1 LLVKTLAKP
10 VSKRIKHEFNRT
22 ATTRNI
28 LHSIGQASHQAT
40 SRFTIWSAGYKVKKV
55 TPLEKEEAMKIG
67 SEFVGESFILI
78 VSAWTVLFEYNR
90 SKIKEE
96 KKAAQKREE
105 EAEARRVLQEQLHAI
120 NVRLLALESAAVM
133 EHHHRHP
140 HTHNP
145 QSRSNH
151 GTSTSIW
158 NGFLMSGIGARKPSP
173 PLETTP
179 SVSLAPSNAASES
192 SNCVSARPDA
202 TPLQSG
208 SASDNPTRP
217 IESQT
222 DSGTS
227 PSSPHTL
234 TSEAMPRAGTP
245 STPVPS
251 KSPPGWWNLWGLW

>member
-28 LHSIGQASHQAT
+28 LHSIGQASHQIT

-133 EHHHRHP
+133 EHHHHRVP

-145 QSRSNH
+145 HSRSDN
-151 GTSTSIW
+151 GTSASLW
-158 NGFLMSGIGARKPSP
+158 NGIFMSGNGARKQSP
-173 PLETTP
+173 HLDTTP
-179 SVSLAPSNAASES
+179 SVSVAPSNAVHES
-192 SNCVSARPDA
+192 SNSLGARPDG
-202 TPLQSG
+202 TPLQSTVE
-208 SASDNPTRP
+208 SENPTMP
-217 IESQT
+217 IKSQT
-222 DSGTS
+222 EPSTS
-227 PSSPHTL
+227 PSNLHTL
-234 TSEAMPRAGTP
+234 TSEAMPRT
-245 STPVPS
+245 STPPIPS
-251 KSPPGWWNLWGLW
+251 KSPPGWSNLWGLW